1 MDIFF
6 KRIEWKITDSNYVDI
21 GLQQSLLIK
30 GQWPQVRTKE
40 NLIEEGQDVLFHTK
54 KISQVESAGE
64 GEIE

>member
-1 MDIFF
+1 
-6 KRIEWKITDSNYVDI
+6 VDI

-54 KISQVESAGE
+54 NISQVENAGE

>member
-1 MDIFF
+1 M
-6 KRIEWKITDSNYVDI
+6 DI